1 MNLVVKKIVY
11 FQRIAFFPQ
20 EQYWYTV
27 FSVHYVK
34 RPGAVL
40 DGGSIVANL
49 DLDDPSRVQQAQ
61 AFTGKLPQP
70 VAPPTH
76 GEKLHQIFQSTRAEL
91 ENILAGYTLPEP
103 YFKPKLQTSI
113 EKLMKCL
120 RDPSLPLLE
129 LQVRKWIEIT
139 FHSWGF

>member
-1 MNLVVKKIVY
+1 MLPLFHCCLFY
-11 FQRIAFFPQ
+11 
-20 EQYWYTV
+20 
-27 FSVHYVK
+27 SVHYVK

-61 AFTGKLPQP
+61 SFTGKLPQP
-70 VAPPTH
+70 QAPPTH
-76 GEKLHQIFQSTRAEL
+76 GEKLHQIFRSTQAEL
-91 ENILAGYTLPEP
+91 ENILAGYALPDP
-103 YFKPKLQTSI
+103 FFKSKLQTSI

-129 LQVRKWIEIT
+129 LQVLCPLPFLLLPRAT
-139 FHSWGF
+139 VGLPSSPHG